1 MTLKDFF
8 ENPQL
13 LAINLKT
20 KEQADIFIK
29 EADKLG
35 KKWLSGASYVDCDF
49 WGCYK
54 GATCCD
60 NQGLYSDILYYGN
73 LDESRQCKVLKFED
87 IEWEKLKMNN
97 FTKKDIKNGAIVET
111 RNGQRFLKI
120 DKTLL
125 NMTMDGSFIAL
136 DGYYDNLKYSR
147 YADSEYDI
155 MKILNPHNNIFKE
168 ESCNLAVWSVKK
180 LGKYVVWTWERKEKK
195 KIKLKEMTVEQYKRW
210 KYENCFDDIDCEKC
224 PFNYVNCR
232 EGANGCWVHHKDIY
246 NETFLNQEIYLED

>member
-1 MTLKDFF
+1 MDIYPKNTCEIQFKHGNMLNFNFSDGDVLLFCCPNKDDNIRIEM
-8 ENPQL
+8 EN
-13 LAINLKT
+13 
-20 KEQADIFIK
+20 
-29 EADKLG
+29 
-35 KKWLSGASYVDCDF
+35 
-49 WGCYK
+49 
-54 GATCCD
+54 
-60 NQGLYSDILYYGN
+60 
-73 LDESRQCKVLKFED
+73 KF
-87 IEWEKLKMNN
+87 L
-97 FTKKDIKNGAIVET
+97 DIKNGAIVET

-195 KIKLKEMTVEQYKRW
+195 KIKLKDLTPEQYKKW
-210 KYENCFDDIDCEKC
+210 CKDNCSDTKC
-224 PFNYVNCR
+224 TSCIFYKVSCGDWR
-232 EGANGCWVHHKDIY
+232 ESCWIKNKDVY
-246 NETFLNQEIYLED
+246 NEKFLNQELEIEEE